1 MNKNETVI
9 IAAFADEVAAEVA
22 IEHMHE
28 WDKRVRDVKLGV
40 IGTVKNDGGVLRSNV
55 VHGSLFHRSMPISR
69 DAERVLAQE
78 LSGGRVAVVV
88 ACDNFEAAMVSD
100 SLTRDGGRILAHT
113 DERAKEDVARE
124 AEVAAQALAEE
135 SLKKAAAEAKQKASP
150 NVNRPV

>member
-22 IEHMHE
+22 IENLRQ
-28 WDKRVRDVKLGV
+28 WDKRVRDVKLGT
-40 IGTVKNDGGVLRSNV
+40 IGMVTNNGGIIESKV
-55 VHGSLFHRSMPISR
+55 VHGSLFNRSMPISQN
-69 DAERVLAQE
+69 AERVLAQE

-88 ACDNFEAAMVSD
+88 ACDDFEAAMVSD
-100 SLTRDGGRILAHT
+100 SLTRNGGRILAHT
-113 DERAKEDVARE
+113 DERAKEDMDKE

-135 SLKKAAAEAKQKASP
+135 SLKKAAAQAKQKASP